1 MMKRLQ
7 RLFRV
12 KKAGGLPPKT
22 VVIVSGLPRSGT
34 SMMMKMLEAG
44 GLELMTD
51 GLREAD
57 ADNPKG
63 YYEYERVKRLDK
75 GDTAWVA
82 EADGKAVKVISALL
96 EHLPPGYQY
105 RVLFMNRRMEE
116 VLASQRKMLERRGE
130 RSDIDDEKL
139 GELLAKH
146 VRKVKAW
153 LAVQP
158 NFMVLDLDYN
168 RMLLEPMPYA
178 ERINAFLDGILDE
191 KRMVG
196 VVDPS
201 LYRNRADA
209 SADR

>member
-1 MMKRLQ
+1 MKRLQ